1 MRAPLILLLGLA
13 PLARAGDDCNKN
25 KHCDSDEFCY
35 SSSDAACSNRN
46 CDCKAC
52 SSYGGAPGFSASGQN
67 CERYENI
74 CGGDLD
80 ITIVDLDATADAPG
94 PEKKRANAS
103 PGKVALHVFAAE
115 A

>member
-1 MRAPLILLLGLA
+1 MQILEES
-13 PLARAGDDCNKN
+13 KTYVQ
-25 KHCDSDEFCY
+25 K
-35 SSSDAACSNRN
+35 
-46 CDCKAC
+46 
-52 SSYGGAPGFSASGQN
+52 
-67 CERYENI
+67 NI

-80 ITIVDLDATADAPG
+80 ITIVDLDATQDAPG

>member
-1 MRAPLILLLGLA
+1 MQFGSFQHDYAAEVGLGAFDDVLPFSQVQILEES
-13 PLARAGDDCNKN
+13 KTYVQ
-25 KHCDSDEFCY
+25 K
-35 SSSDAACSNRN
+35 
-46 CDCKAC
+46 
-52 SSYGGAPGFSASGQN
+52 
-67 CERYENI
+67 NI

-80 ITIVDLDATADAPG
+80 ITIVDLDATQDAPG

>member
-1 MRAPLILLLGLA
+1 MISTQDYAAEVGLGAFDDVLPFSQVQILEES
-13 PLARAGDDCNKN
+13 KTYVQ
-25 KHCDSDEFCY
+25 K
-35 SSSDAACSNRN
+35 
-46 CDCKAC
+46 
-52 SSYGGAPGFSASGQN
+52 
-67 CERYENI
+67 NI

-80 ITIVDLDATADAPG
+80 ITIVDLDATQDAPG